1 MHLALKDV
9 QPHSWAAVTLHPDN
23 NDHHVT
29 SYKAEKK
36 HMGRIRILD
45 GTHSTQFIPQ
55 AYNPVFIY
63 EVFYHARG

>member
-9 QPHSWAAVTLHPDN
+9 QLHSWAAVTLHPDN

-36 HMGRIRILD
+36 HTGRIHILH
-45 GTHSTQFIPQ
+45 GTQFIPQ
-55 AYNPVFIY
+55 AYNPAFIY

>member
-1 MHLALKDV
+1 MHLTLKDV
-9 QPHSWAAVTLHPDN
+9 QLHSWVAVALHPDN

-36 HMGRIRILD
+36 HMGRIHILH
-45 GTHSTQFIPQ
+45 GTQFIPQ
-55 AYNPVFIY
+55 AYNPAFIY